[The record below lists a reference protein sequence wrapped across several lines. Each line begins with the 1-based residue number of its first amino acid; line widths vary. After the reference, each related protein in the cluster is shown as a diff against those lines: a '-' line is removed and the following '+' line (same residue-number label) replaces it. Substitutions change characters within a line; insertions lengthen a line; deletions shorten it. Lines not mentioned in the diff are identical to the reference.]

1 MGCMSPA
8 APPFQPLARRLRQA
22 TQTRHTQVERSALM
36 QRLLR
41 GQLGRADYC
50 GWLCDLHA
58 LYSALED
65 GLDTPAV
72 QQRLAPLLDPAL
84 ARRSALDQDLG
95 QLHGPD
101 WRADLQASPPALA
114 YAQHLQGLAMRQ
126 PLGLAAHAYVR
137 YLGDLAGG
145 QVLARVVGQS
155 LGLAGGPGLAF
166 YDFGGP
172 ARVGELAMRFRSGLD
187 QLARDEDEAQALEDE
202 ACAAFDRHGD
212 WFDWRCPP

>member
-1 MGCMSPA
+1 MSLA
-8 APPFQPLARRLRQA
+8 APTFHPVARRLRQA

-41 GQLGRADYC
+41 GQLGRAAYC
-50 GWLCDLHA
+50 DWLRDLHT

-65 GLDTPAV
+65 GLAAPAV

-84 ARRSALDQDLG
+84 ARSHALAQDLT

-101 WRADLQASPPALA
+101 WPTTLQPSPPAQA
-114 YAQHLQGLAMRQ
+114 YARHLHSLGTQ

-145 QVLARVVGQS
+145 QVLARVVAQS
-155 LGLAGGPGLAF
+155 LGLGDGPGLAF

-172 ARVGELAMRFRSGLD
+172 ERVGALAARFRSGLD
-187 QLARDEDEAQALEDE
+187 QLAHSEAEAQALEDE

-212 WFDWRCPP
+212 WFDGRGPA